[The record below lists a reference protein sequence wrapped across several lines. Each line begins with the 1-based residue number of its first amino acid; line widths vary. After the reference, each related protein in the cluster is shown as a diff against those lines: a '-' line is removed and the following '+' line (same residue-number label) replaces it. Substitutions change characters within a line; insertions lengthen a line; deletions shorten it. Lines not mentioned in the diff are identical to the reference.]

1 MPTDGPAQRQLA
13 GDEPLAQLRAIL
25 LGPDREAW
33 ETMRQRLDNPA
44 RRAEDVAGVLAEAVR
59 LRSDAKLRR
68 ALQPLLE
75 DALQR
80 SVQSNPKMLADALFP
95 IFGKAIRRAI
105 TAELDGMLQSLSQML
120 EQSVSLRSLRWRWES
135 LRTGKSYSEIVIL
148 RSLLFRVEQ
157 VFLIHRASGLLL
169 EHVATSSTGTK
180 DPEMVS
186 GMLTAIQDF
195 VRDSVTAAEK
205 ENLETIR
212 MGEIGVILAY
222 GPDAI
227 LAGFVRGVAPRNL
240 NGLFQDTLDAIE
252 QKYNDALHDFSGD
265 TKPFDSARPQLQAL
279 LVGQGG
285 AGERISTSRG
295 AKALLFGVPAVLL
308 LALAGWWIYAGV
320 VERRWTGYVH
330 RLQSEPGIVVTQAEK
345 RGSKFYIAGLRDP
358 FASDPARL
366 LPGYLR
372 SADVEP
378 HWEQYHSLEPQFVAR
393 RRLDELR
400 DELERRAF
408 RFATG
413 SAEVP
418 TEQRFL
424 LEDVAS
430 QMIALVQAGTALGAN
445 IQVEVR
451 GNHDP
456 VGTEEFNAALA
467 RSRAEN
473 TRSAL
478 ITLGVPAVRLT
489 AAPEDQN
496 RETCFAVKEEE
507 RLFCRSASFRVH
519 DLNQQ

>member
-1 MPTDGPAQRQLA
+1 MPNDGSAKRQVT
-13 GDEPLAQLRAIL
+13 GEEPLAQLRAIL
-25 LGPDREAW
+25 LGPDRAAW
-33 ETMRQRLDNPA
+33 ESMRQRLDNPA

-120 EQSVSLRSLRWRWES
+120 EQSFSLRSLRWRWES
-135 LRTGKSYSEIVIL
+135 IRTGRSYSEIVIL

-157 VFLIHRASGLLL
+157 VFLIHRSSGLLL
-169 EHVATSSTGTK
+169 EHVAASASAAK

-195 VRDSVTAAEK
+195 VRDSVSASER

-212 MGEIGVILAY
+212 MGEIGVVLAY

-240 NGLFQDTLDAIE
+240 NALFQDTLDAIE
-252 QKYNDALHDFSGD
+252 QKYTDALRDFSGD
-265 TKPFDSARPQLQAL
+265 TSPFDVCRSQLQAL
-279 LVGQGG
+279 LLGQ
-285 AGERISTSRG
+285 AGPGKRISTSRG
-295 AKALLFGVPAVLL
+295 ARGLLFGAPVVLL
-308 LALAGWWIYAGV
+308 LALAAGWIYSAV
-320 VERRWTGYVH
+320 FERRWMEYAH
-330 RLQSEPGIVVTQAEK
+330 RLQREPGIVVTQAEK
-345 RGSKFYIAGLRDP
+345 RGAKFYIAGLRDP
-358 FASDPARL
+358 LAADPASFVPANVRVSDL
-366 LPGYLR
+366 
-372 SADVEP
+372 DP
-378 HWEQYHSLEPQFVAR
+378 HWERYHSLAPQFASR
-393 RRLDELR
+393 RRLEELKG
-400 DELERRAF
+400 ELEHRAF

-418 TEQRFL
+418 AEQRFL

-430 QMIALVQAGTALGAN
+430 QMIALIQAGTALGEN
-445 IQVEVR
+445 LQVEVR

-456 VGTEEFNAALA
+456 VGTEEVNGALA

-473 TRSAL
+473 TRAAL
-478 ITLGVPAVRLT
+478 IALGVPAARLG
-489 AAPEDQN
+489 AAPED
-496 RETCFAVKEEE
+496 RDKETCSAVKEEE

-519 DLNQQ
+519 DLSQR